1 MKKYITFFF
10 YALFASAMT
19 FTLAACGDDDD
30 NDKSSSIP
38 DTRTEAGKAAQMVD
52 LGLPSG
58 TLWADRNV
66 GADKPEAYGDYFAWG
81 ETVPKSDYSWS
92 TYKYGTEHYD
102 KYGAQYYE
110 LTKYCSESSYGKD
123 GYTDKFIELE
133 LQDDAASVNWGGNW
147 RMPSVEQIEE
157 LLDNTDNTW
166 VSNFEGTG
174 VSGMKF
180 TNKKDSSKFIFLP
193 ATGYFY
199 NDELD
204 DAGSYGIYWSRTL
217 LADAPSDACS
227 LNFYS
232 DDHVYGN
239 DGDYRYYGC
248 TVRPVVA
255 P

>member
-1 MKKYITFFF
+1 MKKYITFFS
-10 YALFASAMT
+10 YALLSSAMT
-19 FTLAACGDDDD
+19 FTLVACGDDED
-30 NDKSSSIP
+30 NSSAVP

-92 TYKYGTEHYD
+92 TYKYGTAD
-102 KYGAQYYE
+102 SE

-147 RMPSVEQIEE
+147 RMPSKEQIEE
-157 LLDNTDNTW
+157 LYNNTDNTW
-166 VSNFEGTG
+166 VDDFEGTG
-174 VSGMKF
+174 VSGRKF

-193 ATGYFY
+193 AAGSRY
-199 NDELD
+199 DASLG
-204 DAGSYGIYWSRTL
+204 DAGSYGYYWSRRLDT
-217 LADAPSDACS
+217 DSPHDACS
-227 LNFYS
+227 LDFNSGIVIWSNNFRN
-232 DDHVYGN
+232 YGQA
-239 DGDYRYYGC
+239 
-248 TVRPVVA
+248 VRPVGA